1 MLLQQQSS
9 PDVNMLSIPD
19 FVVLMSDSLVLKETV
34 WANAQYI
41 PVEIA
46 TDGSVCKQEP
56 LMTKALIKHIEE
68 MLSGHSYIQV

>member
-34 WANAQYI
+34 
-41 PVEIA
+41 
-46 TDGSVCKQEP
+46 
-56 LMTKALIKHIEE
+56 
-68 MLSGHSYIQV
+68 